1 MKELLSERT
10 YTLLNQ
16 WADLDAN
23 KEHPAEHPNDE
34 QRWLDFVIATY
45 REGVDSGDVANRLA
59 GWLMNKKG
67 WEDVRAHEM
76 VNRYEYA
83 IAVLKAYNR

>member
-1 MKELLSERT
+1 MKELLSEQT
-10 YTLLNQ
+10 YALLNQ

-23 KEHPAEHPNDE
+23 KEHPVEHPNDE

-45 REGVDSGDVANRLA
+45 REGVDSGNVANELA
-59 GWLMNKKG
+59 EWLMDKKG
-67 WEDVRAHEM
+67 WEDVQAHEM
-76 VNRYEYA
+76 VSRYEYA

>member
-1 MKELLSERT
+1 MKELLGEQT
-10 YTLLNQ
+10 YALLDQ
-16 WADLDAN
+16 WADLGAN
-23 KEHPAEHPNDE
+23 EEHPVEHPNDE
-34 QRWLDFVIATY
+34 RRWLDFVIATY
-45 REGVDSGDVANRLA
+45 REGVESGNVANKLA
-59 GWLMNKKG
+59 EWLMDEKG

>member
-1 MKELLSERT
+1 MDGLMSRET
-10 YTLLNQ
+10 FALLNS
-16 WADLDAN
+16 WATLDAD
-23 KEHPAEHPNDE
+23 KETPAEHPNDE